1 MVSKGLNILRYSILL
16 LFLISCVG
24 VVSSA
29 SLTPVVT
36 EHGKINISVDGLGT
50 SGTGVIQVEKPVNA
64 TVRGAY
70 LLAIGTPS
78 AQIAN
83 GNIKLEDNDI
93 NWDSEIFSDQSTTD
107 WYNYWADVTSIVQPI
122 VDSAPAGRV
131 DFNVTESV
139 NANQIDGEVLA
150 VIFNDP
156 NQVEDNTVILLFG
169 GQDPAGDSF
178 KIGLSDPINKS
189 NSNLA
194 IDMGLAISYSYQ
206 PGSQVSLID
215 VNSQRLTSSAGGQ
228 DDGAGSNGQL
238 ITVGGLDDSN
248 TNPADPA
255 LANSPD
261 TRYDDELYNLL
272 PFVSSGDTN
281 ITVFSQNPTN
291 DDNIFFS
298 YFFMKST
305 TAIVGE
311 GIILSPSNA
320 TVYKNT
326 QHTLTASLQD
336 DNGDPLANKNV
347 TFTITSGPH
356 NGTTFTNTTDASG
369 QTTFTYTGTSVGVD
383 TVKATFVGSS
393 DEAITSNQVNVGWTS
408 QYSKIIEFS
417 ENGNS
422 TYATSHSTTV
432 NITDSSAYNQSLQ
445 YSWDQNSSIGAI
457 ESWTSFN
464 IGDILTKSSVS
475 GDWYLHIKALDD
487 ASNIN
492 YSVSNVFKLD
502 NEMPVYNW
510 VQKVLNANTGEN
522 ITIELNATD
531 NIEIAFGNISVDGQN
546 YEMEQDSSRYFW
558 NISIPASDSG
568 TLVSS
573 IVYNC
578 SFIDLAGNTNT
589 TEDINID
596 VSILPI
602 ANFTVNATR
611 GVSPLSVNFQ
621 DNSSG
626 LVENWHWDF
635 GDGNT
640 STDQNP
646 THEFESGNFTVNLT
660 VSNGNGTST
669 KYLNIRAAQDP
680 VYSLSPE
687 DSEILSIYGDEFNF
701 SINTTSFSSYEW
713 FIDGTA
719 INGSGVDLYANLI
732 DSSKNSY
739 CNINTSQYINQDDF
753 FMEVYKVSVN
763 VSNESIGR
771 IDVFSWEWIVTNSS
785 ANDENEIDF
794 LVNKTPEVVVLGNVS
809 NVHFN
814 TTDNNITDSNN
825 IPFSLHNVSF
835 STSGN
840 TSGIMIKVEVMNVSS
855 LNEST
860 LDFPVDSVY
869 QYFDIRF
876 NNETLVNNA
885 SNNQTLEFRILNE
898 LDGGA
903 LVINT
908 VYLKHWTSLTWESY
922 TPALVDNDRTYS
934 YFVVRN
940 ISGFSPFAVTCD
952 YSYSSGSVSISR
964 DGIPAYIKWL
974 MFKEK
979 AEEVEETQ
987 INEIPESMDE
997 SNQQTETSI
1006 EVNDSQDTSNVGVHD
1021 TVDENN
1027 SGFVYWIMGIGVVLT
1042 LGMVIRKKQKGEGG
1056 L

>member
-1 MVSKGLNILRYSILL
+1 MVLKGLQILRYSILL
-16 LFLISCVG
+16 LFLLSCVG
-24 VVSSA
+24 VVSSTG
-29 SLTPVVT
+29 LTPVVT
-36 EHGKINISVDGLGT
+36 EYGKINVSVDGLGT
-50 SGTGVIQVEKPVNA
+50 ADTGVIQVEKPVNA

-70 LLAIGTPS
+70 LLATGTPS

-83 GNIKLEDNDI
+83 GTIKFEGNGI
-93 NWDSEIFSDQSTTD
+93 NWDSIILSDQSSND

-131 DFNVTESV
+131 NFNIVESI
-139 NANQIDGEVLA
+139 NSGQIDGEVLA
-150 VIFNDP
+150 VIFDDP
-156 NQVEDNTVILLFG
+156 NQAEDNTVILLFG
-169 GQDPAGDSF
+169 GQDPTGDSF
-178 KIGLSDPINKS
+178 EIGLSDSINKS

-206 PGSQVSLID
+206 GSQVSLID
-215 VNSQRLTSSAGGQ
+215 VNGQRLTSSAGGQ

-248 TNPADPA
+248 SNPVDPS
-255 LANSPD
+255 LTSPPN

-272 PFVSSGDTN
+272 PLVSNGDTD
-281 ITVFSQNPTN
+281 ISVFTQNPSN

-336 DNGDPLANKNV
+336 DSGDPLANKDV
-347 TFTITSGPH
+347 TFTVISGPH
-356 NGTTFTNTTDASG
+356 NGTTFTNTTDSNG
-369 QTTFTYTGTSVGVD
+369 QTTFSYTGTSGGLD
-383 TVKATFVGSS
+383 TVKATFVGDS
-393 DEAITSNQVNVGWTS
+393 DETITSNLVNVGWTS
-408 QYSKIIEFS
+408 QYSAFIEFS

-422 TYATSHSTTV
+422 TYATSHGTIV
-432 NITDSSAYNQSLQ
+432 NVTNSSAYNQSLQ
-445 YSWDQNSSIGAI
+445 YSWIQNSSIGAVG
-457 ESWTSFN
+457 SWTSFN
-464 IGDILTKSSVS
+464 NGDLLTKNSVN
-475 GDWYLHIKALDD
+475 GDWYLHIKALND
-487 ASNIN
+487 ASNVN
-492 YSVSNVFKLD
+492 YSISSAFKLD
-502 NEMPVYNW
+502 NELPVYNW
-510 VQKVLNANTGEN
+510 VQKILTANTGEN

-546 YEMEQDSSRYFW
+546 YEMVQNSSNYLW
-558 NISIPASDSG
+558 NISIPASNSG

-578 SFIDLAGNTNT
+578 TFIDLAGNINT
-589 TEDINID
+589 TEDININ

-602 ANFTVNATR
+602 ANFSVNATR
-611 GVSPLSVNFQ
+611 GVSPLSVYFQ

-646 THEFESGNFTVNLT
+646 IHDFGSGNFTVNLT
-660 VSNGNGTST
+660 VSNGNGTSM

-701 SINTTSFSSYEW
+701 SVNTTLFSSYEW
-713 FIDGTA
+713 FIDGTT
-719 INGSGVDLYANLI
+719 INGSGVDLYANLM

-739 CNINTSQYINQDDF
+739 CNINTSQYIDQNDF
-753 FMEVYKVSVN
+753 FMEVYNVSVN

-771 IDVFSWEWIVTNSS
+771 TDIFSWEWTVTNSS

-794 LVNKTPEVVVLGNVS
+794 LVNKTPEIVVLGNES

-814 TTDNNITDSNN
+814 STDNNRTDSNS
-825 IPFSLHNVSF
+825 IPFSLQNVSF
-835 STSGN
+835 NTSGN
-840 TSGIMIKVEVMNVSS
+840 TSGVMLKVEVMNVSS
-855 LNEST
+855 LNESM
-860 LDFPVDSVY
+860 LDFPIDSVY
-869 QYFDIRF
+869 QYFDIGF
-876 NNETLVNNA
+876 NNETLVNNE
-885 SNNQTLEFRILNE
+885 SSNQTLEFRVLNE
-898 LDGGA
+898 LNSGT
-903 LVINT
+903 LIINT

-922 TPALVDNDRTYS
+922 TPELIGNDGTYS
-934 YFVVRN
+934 YFIVRN
-940 ISGFSPFAVTCD
+940 ISGFSPFAVVCD
-952 YSYSSGSVSISR
+952 YSHSSDSVSISG
-964 DGIPAYIKWL
+964 DSLPAYIKWL
-974 MFKEK
+974 MFQEK
-979 AEEVEETQ
+979 AEGLEETET
-987 INEIPESMDE
+987 NEISESFDGY
-997 SNQQTETSI
+997 NQQTETGTEGSASQETANV
-1006 EVNDSQDTSNVGVHD
+1006 EVHNTTDDS
-1021 TVDENN
+1021 N
-1027 SGFVYWIMGIGVVLT
+1027 SGYFYWIMGIGLVLILGIVVT
-1042 LGMVIRKKQKGEGG
+1042 KKQKGGGG